1 MELRLECKWDE
12 FVKEEKSKELICFGA
27 SSCYE
32 KFTNKLNDKFKVKMI
47 IDNDD
52 LKKGLLFNGVT
63 VVGSEIID
71 QLEESDTIVITST
84 YYNQIIEQLYNL
96 KFKGRV
102 YSFLHLRGKIP
113 NEGDFDAMKYGIDEL
128 KSLLED
134 EKSINIVDQICYKRK
149 HNISDYSDICEGN
162 QYFLKDIVK
171 TSASEVFIDA
181 GAYDGETVAE
191 FIEFV
196 DNKFL
201 KVYSFEMDKVNFE
214 NINKAKFDER
224 VEFINAGLWNEN
236 EEVSYLEGGAG
247 TEIVEDAN
255 CFAQCVKLD
264 DVVKEK
270 VTYIKMDIEGAEMNA
285 IEGAKT
291 IILRDHPK
299 LAICLYH
306 KFDDL
311 WKIPIYIHRLV
322 PEYKLFIRH
331 HGKNNEETVLY
342 AITK

>member
-1 MELRLECKWDE
+1 MELRLECKWNE
-12 FVKEEKSKELICFGA
+12 FLKEEKRKEIICFGA
-27 SSCYE
+27 SSCFQ
-32 KFTNKLNDKFKVKMI
+32 KFTMKLNDKFIVKMI
-47 IDNDD
+47 IDNDAS
-52 LKKGLLFNGVT
+52 KKGLIFNGVT

-71 QLEESDTIVITST
+71 LLEESDTIVITST

-113 NEGDFDAMKYGIDEL
+113 SEGDFNAMKYGISDL

-134 EKSINIVDQICYKRK
+134 EKSKSIVDQICDKRK
-149 HNISDYSDICEGN
+149 NNISDYSDICEGN

-171 TSASEVFIDA
+171 TSCDEVFIDA
-181 GAYDGETVAE
+181 GAFDGETVTE

-201 KVYSFEMDKVNFE
+201 KVYSFEMDKMNFE
-214 NINKAKFDER
+214 NIDKKKYDER
-224 VEFINAGLWNEN
+224 VDFDNEGLWNKN
-236 EEVSYLEGGAG
+236 EAVSYLEGGAG

-264 DVVKEK
+264 DVIKEK
-270 VTYIKMDIEGAEMNA
+270 VTFIKMDIEGAEMNA

-291 IILRDHPK
+291 IIMRDHPK

-311 WKIPIYIHRLV
+311 WKIPIYIHKLV

-331 HGKNNEETVLY
+331 HGKNHEETVLY
-342 AITK
+342 AIL